1 MSIVHEQKACRQK
14 ARQLKVAEMA
24 RNVLTPGYCETP
36 VMARSNDPMLIS
48 RNREEGLVIRVKQ
61 NDGQF
66 CTVFQLYRGSI
77 KKFHE
82 TIPGV
87 DWLCLLKQWSDE
99 TSLENNFTCE
109 TEC

>member
-1 MSIVHEQKACRQK
+1 MSIVHEQKECRKQ
-14 ARQLKVAEMA
+14 ARQSGVAAMA
-24 RNVLTPGYCETP
+24 RNILTPGYCETP
-36 VMARSNDPMLIS
+36 VMARSNDSMLIS

-61 NDGQF
+61 NGQY